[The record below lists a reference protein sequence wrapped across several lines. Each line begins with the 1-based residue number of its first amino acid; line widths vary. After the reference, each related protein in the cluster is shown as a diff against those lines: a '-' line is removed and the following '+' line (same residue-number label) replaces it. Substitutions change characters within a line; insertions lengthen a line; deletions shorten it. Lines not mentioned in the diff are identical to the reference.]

1 MVRFLLRLVLLIL
14 VLGVAGAIVAGWAWP
29 RYTGPGPLAED
40 RTVVIERGAGV
51 NAIADQLTDEGV
63 LPDPWTLRAGLRLFG
78 EGRSLKAGEYRFA
91 ARISPQAALDKL
103 IEGDVVQ
110 RQVTVPE
117 GLTSQQ
123 VIDVLATVEG
133 LSGEVGAPPPEG
145 SLLPETY
152 AFTLGDT
159 RESVIGRMR
168 ASMDAALAELWPKRA
183 PELPLKTPEEAV
195 ALASIVEK
203 ETGVAAERPRVA
215 AVFVNR
221 LKRGMPLQSDPTV
234 IYALTGGKAASVAN
248 GEGILGR
255 RLTRADLDADHPY
268 NTYRIAG
275 LPPGPIAN
283 PGRASIEAVLNP
295 PATNELYFVAD
306 GTGGHAFAATLDEHN
321 RNVAKWRKL
330 QSGGTN

>member
-1 MVRFLLRLVLLIL
+1 MLRFLIRLFLLIL
-14 VLGVAGAIVAGWAWP
+14 VLGLAGALAAGWAWQ
-29 RYTGPGPLAED
+29 RYTKPGPLAQD
-40 RTVVIERGAGV
+40 RTVVIGRGAGV
-51 NAIADQLTDEGV
+51 GAIAQQLTNEGV
-63 LPDPWTLRAGLRLFG
+63 LPDPWTLRAGVRLFG
-78 EGRSLKAGEYRFA
+78 EGRPLKAGEYRFA
-91 ARISPQAALDKL
+91 AHISPQSVLDKL
-103 IEGDVVQ
+103 MQGDVVQ

-117 GLTSQQ
+117 GLTSHQ
-123 VIDVLATVEG
+123 VVELLATADGLEG
-133 LSGEVGAPPPEG
+133 DVAAAPPEG

-152 AFTLGDT
+152 AFTLGDS
-159 RESVIGRMR
+159 RDAMIGRMR

-195 ALASIVEK
+195 TLASIVEK

-234 IYALTGGKAASVAN
+234 IYAITGGKAASVAN

-295 PATNELYFVAD
+295 PTTKELYFVAD
-306 GTGGHAFAATLDEHN
+306 GSGGHAFAETLDEHN

-330 QSGGTN
+330 QNGGN

>member
-1 MVRFLLRLVLLIL
+1 MLRFLLRLILLVL
-14 VLGVAGAIVAGWAWP
+14 VLGVAGAVAAGWAWQ
-29 RYTGPGPLAED
+29 RYTGPGPLTEG

-51 NAIADQLTDEGV
+51 NTIAQQLTEEGV
-63 LPDPWTLRAGLRLFG
+63 LPDPWTLRVGVRLFG
-78 EGRSLKAGEYRFA
+78 EGRSLKAGEYQFPA
-91 ARISPQAALDKL
+91 HVSPQAVLEKL
-103 IEGDVVQ
+103 ASGEVVQ
-110 RQVTVPE
+110 RQVTIPE
-117 GLTSQQ
+117 GLTSAQ
-123 VIDVLATVEG
+123 VVELLAAADG
-133 LSGEVGAPPPEG
+133 LAGEVAAVPPEG

-152 AFTLGDT
+152 SFTLGDS
-159 RESVIGRMR
+159 REALIQRMR
-168 ASMDAALAELWPKRA
+168 TGMEAALAELWAKRA
-183 PELPLKTPEEAV
+183 PELPLKSAEEAV
-195 ALASIVEK
+195 TLASIVEK

-234 IYALTGGKAASVAN
+234 IYALTGGKAASLAN

-268 NTYRIAG
+268 NTYRIPG

-283 PGRASIEAVLNP
+283 PGRASIAAVLNP
-295 PATNELYFVAD
+295 PSTNDLYFVAD

-330 QSGGTN
+330 QNGSAN

>member
-1 MVRFLLRLVLLIL
+1 MLRFLLRLILLVL
-14 VLGVAGAIVAGWAWP
+14 VLGAAAAVAAGWGWK

-51 NAIADQLTDEGV
+51 NAIAQQLADEGV
-63 LPDPWTLRAGLRLFG
+63 LPDPWTLRVGVRLFG
-78 EGRSLKAGEYRFA
+78 AGRSLKAGEYRFPA
-91 ARISPQAALDKL
+91 HVSPEEVLAKL
-103 IEGDVVQ
+103 TIGDVVQ
-110 RQVTVPE
+110 RQVTIPE

-123 VIDVLATVEG
+123 VIELLATVDG
-133 LSGEVGAPPPEG
+133 LTGDLATVPPEG
-145 SLLPETY
+145 TLLPETY
-152 AFTLGDT
+152 AFTLGDG
-159 RESVIGRMR
+159 REALIQRMR
-168 ASMDAALAELWPKRA
+168 ASMEAVLAELWAKRA
-183 PELPLKTPEEAV
+183 PDLPLTTPQEAV
-195 ALASIVEK
+195 TLASIVEK
-203 ETGVAAERPRVA
+203 ETGAAAERPRVA

-255 RLTRADLDADHPY
+255 RLTRADLNADHPF
-268 NTYRIAG
+268 NTYRNPG

-283 PGRASIEAVLNP
+283 PGRASISAVLNP

-306 GTGGHAFAATLDEHN
+306 GTGGHAFAATLEEHN

-330 QSGGTN
+330 QNGAQ

>member
-1 MVRFLLRLVLLIL
+1 MLRFLLRLILLIL
-14 VLGVAGAIVAGWAWP
+14 VLGVAGALAAGWAWQH
-29 RYTGPGPLAED
+29 YTGPGPLQED

-51 NAIADQLTDEGV
+51 GTIAQQLTQEGV
-63 LPDPWTLRAGLRLFG
+63 LPDPWTLRAGVRLFG
-78 EGRSLKAGEYRFA
+78 EGMSLKAGEYRFA
-91 ARISPQAALDKL
+91 AHISPQGVLDKL
-103 IEGDVVQ
+103 IQGDVVQ

-123 VIDVLATVEG
+123 VVELLATAEG
-133 LSGEVGAPPPEG
+133 LEGDLPAPPPEG

-152 AFTLGDT
+152 AFTLRDS
-159 RESVIGRMR
+159 REALIARMR

-195 ALASIVEK
+195 TLASIVEK

-234 IYALTGGKAASVAN
+234 IYAITGGKAASVAN

-295 PATNELYFVAD
+295 PATKELYFVAD
-306 GTGGHAFAATLDEHN
+306 GSGGHAFAETLDEHN

-330 QSGGTN
+330 QNGGN

>member
-1 MVRFLLRLVLLIL
+1 MLRFLLRLILLVL
-14 VLGVAGAIVAGWAWP
+14 VLGVAGAVAAGWAWQ

-40 RTVVIERGAGV
+40 RTVVIERGSGV
-51 NAIADQLTDEGV
+51 NSIAQQLAEEGV
-63 LPDPWTLRAGLRLFG
+63 LPDPWILPVGVRLFG
-78 EGRSLKAGEYRFA
+78 KGRSLKAGEYRFPA
-91 ARISPQAALDKL
+91 HVSPQAVLEKL
-103 IEGDVVQ
+103 ASGEVVQ
-110 RQVTVPE
+110 RQVTIPE
-117 GLTSQQ
+117 GLTAAQ
-123 VIDVLATVEG
+123 VVELLAAADG
-133 LSGEVGAPPPEG
+133 LAGEVAAMPPEG

-152 AFTLGDT
+152 SFTLGDS
-159 RESVIGRMR
+159 REALIQRMR
-168 ASMDAALAELWPKRA
+168 AGMEAALAELWAKRA
-183 PELPLKTPEEAV
+183 PELPLKSAEEAV
-195 ALASIVEK
+195 TLASIVEK

-248 GEGILGR
+248 GEGVLGR

-268 NTYRIAG
+268 NTYRIPG

-330 QSGGTN
+330 QNGSQ